1 VKKPPKYPRITPL
14 KAFDLLRS
22 LDEQRGREGSGTSFA
37 EDAVREA
44 LANHVRAAI
53 VRGSR

>member
-1 VKKPPKYPRITPL
+1 MRPPKYPKLTPL
-14 KAFDLLRS
+14 RAFELLRS
-22 LDEQRGREGSGTSFA
+22 LDEQRGREGSGTPFA
-37 EDAVREA
+37 EDAAREA